1 MNRPV
6 SIAGVAD
13 LKMCCLVT
21 DNNIRNR
28 FLKKSTLIHKYTI
41 LRIMTYTLVEW
52 TGIAKMRVYISWRR
66 RLAANFDGGE
76 CDET

>member
-21 DNNIRNR
+21 DNNMGNR
-28 FLKKSTLIHKYTI
+28 LLKKSTLIHIHYSYDNDIYTSGVGWNCQDA
-41 LRIMTYTLVEW
+41 RIYFVEEE
-52 TGIAKMRVYISWRR
+52 V
-66 RLAANFDGGE
+66 GGKF
-76 CDET
+76 